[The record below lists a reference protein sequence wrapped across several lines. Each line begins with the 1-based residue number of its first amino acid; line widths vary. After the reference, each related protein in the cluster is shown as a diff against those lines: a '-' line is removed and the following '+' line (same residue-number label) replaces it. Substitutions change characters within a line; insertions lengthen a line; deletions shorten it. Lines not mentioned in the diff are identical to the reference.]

1 MKKKI
6 IIALGVYSL
15 TFVLGGIYIITTIE
29 DSTSTLNNLIR
40 LHQVETQRERL
51 LTHIK
56 DVQSDLILRRTTH
69 AKGIDKII
77 GNVKSMENLTEACFE
92 CHHSEYVTKGLNDLR
107 NRVEK
112 YKVLVSRMLTIRA
125 NRERLKEEDD
135 KAFQAAEQLSTKIGE
150 MVHLATSKLSRKT
163 HSSLKYISN
172 TKVVLYVL
180 VSITPFFAAALGF
193 LFIRGLTKPIKVL
206 LKATRTLKDGN
217 LDFRIEGLRDG
228 FGEVAESFNEMGVR
242 VQEYTQ
248 KLEGKTRQLERA
260 HNEMSTFCHVLKQI
274 GVQRTLD
281 GVCSF
286 LIKELQAIVNSQY
299 MVLYVF
305 SADHS
310 ILFSFSG
317 KDLTTFSEPELIQT
331 ASNILGGL
339 DRLTIAPE
347 KPFEA
352 PLIPDYFPV
361 EARQS
366 IIPLRPHN
374 QVEGAFVVAYEPDFQ
389 VDEKAL
395 ELVALVL
402 DQAAGS
408 IKRAVLH
415 EEEIRY
421 IQNRLD
427 STVEYNGIIGKDPK
441 MQAIYKLIE
450 DIAPTDATVLIQ
462 GGSGTGKELV
472 ARAIHQKSLRK
483 NKPFI
488 VINCSAYPTTLLEAE
503 LFGHEKG
510 AFTGAVQRKSGRF
523 EQADGGTV
531 FLDEIGEIDPSA
543 QVKLLRVLQTQ
554 KFERLG
560 GEQTLEVDVRI
571 LAATNKNL
579 QKEVENRRFREDLF
593 YRLNV
598 IPLHLPPLRKRKN
611 DIPLL
616 AKHFLHRFATEQ
628 GKDVQRLSA
637 EVTRLFFDYSW
648 SGNVR
653 ELENIIEHAV
663 VLAKYKQIEVSD
675 LPPALQSANSSVPAE
690 SNRSI
695 FMENEKKLLEHVLE
709 ACGWNKKQAALR
721 LGISRSTLY
730 SKLSKHQIARP
741 TIQ

>member
-1 MKKKI
+1 M
-6 IIALGVYSL
+6 
-15 TFVLGGIYIITTIE
+15 
-29 DSTSTLNNLIR
+29 
-40 LHQVETQRERL
+40 
-51 LTHIK
+51 
-56 DVQSDLILRRTTH
+56 
-69 AKGIDKII
+69 
-77 GNVKSMENLTEACFE
+77 
-92 CHHSEYVTKGLNDLR
+92 
-107 NRVEK
+107 
-112 YKVLVSRMLTIRA
+112 
-125 NRERLKEEDD
+125 
-135 KAFQAAEQLSTKIGE
+135 
-150 MVHLATSKLSRKT
+150 
-163 HSSLKYISN
+163 
-172 TKVVLYVL
+172 
-180 VSITPFFAAALGF
+180 
-193 LFIRGLTKPIKVL
+193 
-206 LKATRTLKDGN
+206 
-217 LDFRIEGLRDG
+217 
-228 FGEVAESFNEMGVR
+228 
-242 VQEYTQ
+242 
-248 KLEGKTRQLERA
+248 
-260 HNEMSTFCHVLKQI
+260 
-274 GVQRTLD
+274 
-281 GVCSF
+281 
-286 LIKELQAIVNSQY
+286 VNSQY
-299 MVLYVF
+299 MVLYIF

-317 KDLTTFSEPELIQT
+317 KDLKTFSEPELIQT
-331 ASNILGGL
+331 ASNIVGGL

-352 PLIPDYFPV
+352 PLVPDYFPA

-374 QVEGAFVVAYEPDFQ
+374 QVEGALVVACEPDFQ

-427 STVEYNGIIGKDPK
+427 STVEYNGIIGRDPK

-450 DIAPTDATVLIQ
+450 DIAPTDVTVLIQ
-462 GGSGTGKELV
+462 GESGTGKELV
-472 ARAIHQKSLRK
+472 ARAIHQESLRK

-510 AFTGAVQRKSGRF
+510 AFTGAVHQKPGRF

-560 GEQTLEVDVRI
+560 GEQTLGVDVRI
-571 LAATNKNL
+571 LAATNKDL
-579 QKEVENRRFREDLF
+579 QKEVENGLFREDLY

-598 IPLHLPPLRKRKN
+598 IPIQLPPLKDRRN

-616 AKHFLHRFATEQ
+616 AKHFLHRFVAEQ
-628 GKDVQRLSA
+628 GKDVQGLSA
-637 EVTRLFFDYSW
+637 EATRILLDYEW
-648 SGNVR
+648 PGNVR
-653 ELENIIEHAV
+653 ELENSIEHTV
-663 VLAKYKQIEVSD
+663 VLAKYKRIEVSD
-675 LPPALQSANSSVPAE
+675 LPQALQNLNSSIPAK

-695 FMENEKKLLEHVLE
+695 LMENEKKLLEHILQK
-709 ACGWNKKQAALR
+709 CGWNKKQAALQ

-730 SKLSKHQIARP
+730 NKLSKYRITRQ
-741 TIQ
+741 TIH

>member
-29 DSTSTLNNLIR
+29 DSTSKLNHLIR

-51 LTHIK
+51 LIRIK

-92 CHHSEYVTKGLNDLR
+92 CHHTAYVTKGLNDLR
-107 NRVEK
+107 NRVEI

-135 KAFQAAEQLSTKIGE
+135 KAFHAAEQLSTKIGE
-150 MVHLATSKLSRKT
+150 MVHLATNKLSKKT
-163 HSSLKYISN
+163 QSSLSNIFN
-172 TKVVLYVL
+172 TKVILYAL
-180 VSITPFFAAALGF
+180 VSFTPFFAAALGF
-193 LFIRGLTKPIKVL
+193 LFIRRLTQPIKVL
-206 LKATRTLKDGN
+206 LKATHNLKGAN
-217 LDFRIEGLRDG
+217 LDFRIEGLRDE
-228 FGEVAESFNEMGVR
+228 FGEVAESFNEMTAR
-242 VQEYTQ
+242 VQDYTQ
-248 KLEGKTRQLERA
+248 KLEKKTVELERA
-260 HNEMSTFCHVLKQI
+260 HNEMSTFCHVLRQI
-274 GVQRTLD
+274 GVQGTLD
-281 GVCSF
+281 GVSSF
-286 LIKELQAIVNSQY
+286 LIKELQTIAHSQY

-310 ILFSFSG
+310 ILFSLSG
-317 KDLTTFSEPELIQT
+317 RGPTTFADPELIQT
-331 ASNILGGL
+331 ALTVLDGL
-339 DRLTIAPE
+339 EGLTLAPA
-347 KPFEA
+347 KPFEP
-352 PLIPDYFPV
+352 PLVPDYFPA

-374 QVEGAFVVAYEPDFQ
+374 QVEGALVVACEPDCQ
-389 VDEKAL
+389 CDEKAL

-408 IKRAVLH
+408 IKRAVLQ

-450 DIAPTDATVLIQ
+450 DIAPTDVTVLIQ
-462 GGSGTGKELV
+462 SESGTGKELV

-483 NKPFI
+483 NEPFI
-488 VINCSAYPTTLLEAE
+488 VINCSAYPTALLEAE

-510 AFTGAVQRKSGRF
+510 AFTGAVHQKSGRF
-523 EQADGGTV
+523 EQAHGGTV

-543 QVKLLRVLQTQ
+543 QIKLLRVLQTQ

-571 LAATNKNL
+571 LAATNKDL
-579 QKEVENRRFREDLF
+579 QKEVENSRFREDLF

-598 IPLHLPPLRKRKN
+598 IPLQLPPLRERKN

-616 AKHFLHRFATEQ
+616 AKHFLHQFAAEQ
-628 GKDVQRLSA
+628 GKDVQGLSA
-637 EVTRLFFDYSW
+637 EVARLFFDYSW

-663 VLAKYKQIEVSD
+663 VLSKYKQIEVSD
-675 LPPALQSANSSVPAE
+675 LPAVLQNSNSSVPAE

>member
-1 MKKKI
+1 
-6 IIALGVYSL
+6 
-15 TFVLGGIYIITTIE
+15 
-29 DSTSTLNNLIR
+29 
-40 LHQVETQRERL
+40 
-51 LTHIK
+51 
-56 DVQSDLILRRTTH
+56 
-69 AKGIDKII
+69 
-77 GNVKSMENLTEACFE
+77 
-92 CHHSEYVTKGLNDLR
+92 
-107 NRVEK
+107 
-112 YKVLVSRMLTIRA
+112 MLTIRA

-150 MVHLATSKLSRKT
+150 MVHLATSKLSKKT
-163 HSSLKYISN
+163 HSSISYISK

-180 VSITPFFAAALGF
+180 VGITPFFAAALGF
-193 LFIRGLTKPIKVL
+193 LFIRGLTEPIKVL
-206 LKATRTLKDGN
+206 LKATRNLKGGN
-217 LDFRIEGLRDG
+217 LDFRIEGLRDE

-248 KLEGKTRQLERA
+248 KLEGKTIELERT

-317 KDLTTFSEPELIQT
+317 KGLTTFSEPELIQS
-331 ASNILGGL
+331 ASNIVGGL
-339 DRLTIAPE
+339 DRLTSAPE
-347 KPFEA
+347 NPFEA
-352 PLIPDYFPV
+352 PLVPDYFPA

-374 QVEGAFVVAYEPDFQ
+374 QVEGALVVACEPDCQ
-389 VDEKAL
+389 CDQKAL

-427 STVEYNGIIGKDPK
+427 RTAEFNGIIGKDPK

-462 GGSGTGKELV
+462 GESGTGKELV
-472 ARAIHQKSLRK
+472 ARAVHQKSLRK

-523 EQADGGTV
+523 EQAHGGTV

-571 LAATNKNL
+571 LAATNKDL
-579 QKEVENRRFREDLF
+579 QNEVENSRFREDLY

-598 IPLHLPPLRKRKN
+598 IPLQLPPLRVRRN

-616 AKHFLHRFATEQ
+616 AKHFLHRFAVEQ
-628 GKDVQRLSA
+628 GKDIQGLSA

-675 LPPALQSANSSVPAE
+675 LPPVLQSSNSSVPAE

-709 ACGWNKKQAALR
+709 ECGWNKKQAALR

-730 SKLSKHQIARP
+730 SKLSKHRITRQ
-741 TIQ
+741 TIH